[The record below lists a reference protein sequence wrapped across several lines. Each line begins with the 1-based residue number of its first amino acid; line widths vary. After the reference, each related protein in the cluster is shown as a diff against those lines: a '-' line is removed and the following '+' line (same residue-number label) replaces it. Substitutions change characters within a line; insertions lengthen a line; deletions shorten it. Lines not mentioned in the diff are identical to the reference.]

1 MWRSQG
7 VNYPPVCALSFSRSL
22 MKSPVS
28 LPTAAQAQLPSDPA
42 SLDSKD
48 VSSWADFPSMEDDP
62 LVGKTLNETYVVES
76 VLGEG
81 GMGRVYR
88 AHHTRIERKKYAIKV
103 LRPEF
108 TRNTDVVARFRREAE
123 AAACISHPNVVGVYD
138 VDQTPDRLTYLVCEF
153 LDGEDLAQYLERE
166 PKADVGMG
174 VHIVT
179 EMCEALEAAHEKG
192 VVHRDLKPHNVFLM
206 SERGTIPRRPRVKV
220 LDFGLSRFMDSTS
233 TALTRTGVILGT
245 PAYMPPEQAGGKAAD
260 HRADVYG
267 VGAVLFTAIT
277 GKRPFEADTLQGV
290 VLAVLTQD
298 PPEPRALNPEIPE
311 GLERVVLKAMAKD
324 AADRY
329 QSMADLRHA
338 LQLFLPEM
346 APLPATVPRGGHT
359 PDAELTPG
367 WARFRLVTIGSALL
381 VLLIAGLSSAVPSF
395 ELLTGRFGLS
405 GTELGLILAAITGTL
420 LTPALLYVRRFRRT
434 IWNSPSRVSSMLG
447 ALRTGTL
454 VGVAAYGLAS
464 LAVRF
469 LDGVV
474 GRFGIM
480 DQFSVQPGPG
490 WLGWNLLF
498 LVLSLLAGGVAVLRK
513 RLLESASS
521 DFARALL
528 GPVLVAV
535 GVLVSTAVLYLGY
548 EWRSQTGQV
557 APPMSPAVAAEM
569 AKQPAAPKQ
578 PAPQPAGASQLPT
591 PAPQPQA
598 PKVAGQNAAGSD
610 DLALAVSKGVEG
622 LLPLSERYP
631 QDPAVLKPLVLAFA
645 SRATG
650 LKDAMVIMRRLFD
663 VAPAE
668 TRDPDL
674 RFLVK
679 KAAATPGEASR
690 LAFDVIT
697 RHMGDAGPDVLY
709 EMMLTDPKVTAQAQ
723 QLLATPA
730 MRQRAT
736 PALLVA
742 YDLRTAN
749 SCAARLPM
757 LARASELGDERAS
770 QVLLPLSVGAK
781 RGCGRW
787 KKNPCPPPCPEEA
800 RRYSEVVA
808 RIATRLA
815 ALRK

>member
-1 MWRSQG
+1 
-7 VNYPPVCALSFSRSL
+7 
-22 MKSPVS
+22 MKSPFS
-28 LPTAAQAQLPSDPA
+28 FPTAAQAEVSSDPA

-48 VSSWADFPSMEDDP
+48 VRSWAEFPDADDDP
-62 LVGKTLNETYVVES
+62 LVGKTLNETYVVEG

-88 AHHTRIERKKYAIKV
+88 AHHTRIERKKYAIKL

-108 TRNTDVVARFRREAE
+108 TRNADVVARFQREAE

-138 VDQTPDRLTYLVCEF
+138 VDSTPDRHTYLVCEF
-153 LDGEDLAQYLERE
+153 LDGEDLAQYLDHE
-166 PKADVGMG
+166 PKVDVGMG
-174 VHIVT
+174 VHIVSQ
-179 EMCEALEAAHEKG
+179 MCEALEAAHEKG

-206 SERGTIPRRPRVKV
+206 FDRGVIPKRPRVKV

-245 PAYMPPEQAGGKAAD
+245 PAYMPPEQAGGKPAD

-298 PPEPRALNPEIPE
+298 PQEPRALNPEIPE

-324 AADRY
+324 PADRY
-329 QSMADLRHA
+329 QTMADLRHA

-346 APLPATVPRGGHT
+346 APLPATVPRGGRT

-367 WARFRLVTIGSALL
+367 WARFRLVTIGGALL
-381 VLLIAGLSSAVPSF
+381 LLLIAGLSSAVPSF

-434 IWNSPSRVSSMLG
+434 IWNSPSRVSTLLG
-447 ALRTGTL
+447 ALRTALL

-480 DQFSVQPGPG
+480 DQFSVSPGPG

-498 LVLSLLAGGVAVLRK
+498 VVLSLVAGGVAVLRK
-513 RLLESASS
+513 RLLDSATS

-535 GVLVSTAVLYLGY
+535 GVVVSAAVLYLGY

-557 APPMSPAVAAEM
+557 TPPMSPALAAE
-569 AKQPAAPKQ
+569 AERKKASGSEKTTDGAPADGGKVAPPAPAPAPAAPK
-578 PAPQPAGASQLPT
+578 
-591 PAPQPQA
+591 
-598 PKVAGQNAAGSD
+598 VEGQNAASSD
-610 DLALAVSKGVEG
+610 ELALAVSKGVDG

-631 QDPAVLKPLVLAFA
+631 QDPAVLRRLVFAFA

-650 LKDAMVIMRRLFD
+650 LKDAMVVARRLFG

-679 KAAATPGEASR
+679 KAAGTAGEASR
-690 LAFDVIT
+690 LAFNVIT
-697 RHMGDAGPDVLY
+697 QHMGDAGPDVLY
-709 EMMLTDPKVTAQAQ
+709 ELMLTDPKVTVQAQ

-730 MRQRAT
+730 VKQRAT

-742 YDLRTAN
+742 YELRTAN
-749 SCAARLPM
+749 SCAARLP
-757 LARASELGDERAS
+757 LLERASELGDERAS
-770 QVLLPLSVGAK
+770 QVLLPLSVGNK

-787 KKNPCPPPCPEEA
+787 KKSPCPPPCAEEA
-800 RRYSEVVA
+800 RRYSEAVA

-815 ALRK
+815 ATRK

>member
-1 MWRSQG
+1 
-7 VNYPPVCALSFSRSL
+7 

-62 LVGKTLNETYVVES
+62 LVGKTLNSTYVVES

-108 TRNTDVVARFRREAE
+108 TRNADVVARFRREAE
-123 AAACISHPNVVGVYD
+123 AAACISHDNVVGVYD
-138 VDQTPDRLTYLVCEF
+138 VDMTPDRLTYLVCEF

-166 PKADVGMG
+166 PKADVGLG
-174 VHIVT
+174 VHVAT
-179 EMCEALEAAHEKG
+179 QVCEALEAAHEKG
-192 VVHRDLKPHNVFLM
+192 IVHRDLKPHNVFLM
-206 SERGTIPRRPRVKV
+206 FERGAIPRRPRVKV

-245 PAYMPPEQAGGKAAD
+245 PAYMPPEQAGGKNAD

-329 QSMADLRHA
+329 QTMADLRHA
-338 LQLFLPEM
+338 LQLFLPEIVP
-346 APLPATVPRGGHT
+346 APVTVPRGGHT

-381 VLLIAGLSSAVPSF
+381 LLLIAGLSSAVPSF

-434 IWNSPSRVSSMLG
+434 IWNSPSRVSSLLG
-447 ALRTGTL
+447 ALRTGLL

-480 DQFSVQPGPG
+480 GQFSVSPGPG
-490 WLGWNLLF
+490 WAGWNLLF
-498 LVLSLLAGGVAVLRK
+498 MVLSLLAGGVAVLRR
-513 RLLESASS
+513 RLLEAASS
-521 DFARALL
+521 NFARALL

-535 GVLVSTAVLYLGY
+535 GVMVSAAVLYLGY

-557 APPMSPAVAAEM
+557 TPPVTPSPVAETAPRPSAPGGKTQATAPAEAGRVAPIPPP
-569 AKQPAAPKQ
+569 PALPKIE
-578 PAPQPAGASQLPT
+578 G
-591 PAPQPQA
+591 
-598 PKVAGQNAAGSD
+598 KNAASSD
-610 DLALAVSKGVEG
+610 ELAQGVAKGVEG

-631 QDPAVLKPLVLAFA
+631 QDAAVLRPLMFAFA

-650 LKDAMVIMRRLFD
+650 LKDSMVIARRLFD

-679 KAAATPGEASR
+679 KAAGTPGEASR

-709 EMMLTDPKVTAQAQ
+709 ELMLTDPKVTAQAN

-749 SCAARLPM
+749 SCAARLP
-757 LARASELGDERAS
+757 LLERASELGDERAS

-787 KKNPCPPPCPEEA
+787 KKNPCPPPCAEEA

-815 ALRK
+815 ATRK